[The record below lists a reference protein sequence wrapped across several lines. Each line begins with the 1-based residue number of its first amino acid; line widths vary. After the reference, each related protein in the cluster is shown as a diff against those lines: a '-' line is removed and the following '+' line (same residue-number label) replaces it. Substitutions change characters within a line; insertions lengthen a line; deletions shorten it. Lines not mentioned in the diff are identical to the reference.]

1 MNNSKVNCLLL
12 VSSLNLNIFITYK
25 CTIVSPPWQHLSLY
39 GVICL
44 SKKIMLF
51 WTCCIF
57 GRSLELLGMQLL
69 FNWDQ
74 QPVLAWSQSWA
85 SSHQKC
91 LLEPGDQGAGGQVI
105 HSQVWP
111 PRDVLSV
118 PGDCAGSENRIFLL
132 LPEKE
137 VACHP
142 YKQKMSG
149 SCGKCSPAQWMS
161 VNVWMYQKLKG
172 KVTKES
178 LRKFL
183 MFSINRPGQNVLS
196 FPKRKHCRNEFSCLL
211 WLRGII
217 SILEA
222 HRLSFSF
229 YQAII

>member
-1 MNNSKVNCLLL
+1 
-12 VSSLNLNIFITYK
+12 
-25 CTIVSPPWQHLSLY
+25 
-39 GVICL
+39 
-44 SKKIMLF
+44 MLF

-85 SSHQKC
+85 SSNQKC

-105 HSQVWP
+105 HLQVWP
-111 PRDVLSV
+111 PRDALSV
-118 PGDCAGSENRIFLL
+118 PGDCSGSENRISLL
-132 LPEKE
+132 LPEK
-137 VACHP
+137 VVLVIHANR
-142 YKQKMSG
+142 KMSG
-149 SCGKCSPAQWMS
+149 SRGKCSPTQQMS
-161 VNVWMYQKLKG
+161 LNVWMNQKLKG
-172 KVTKES
+172 KITKNHREN
-178 LRKFL
+178 FL
-183 MFSINRPGQNVLS
+183 MFSINLPGQNVLS
-196 FPKRKHCRNEFSCLL
+196 FPKGNHCRSGFSCLL